1 MLQPSQT
8 VSRPLLSFR
17 PARAP
22 PPASSRSWVSL
33 VRAFFVGHSS
43 SSFQCALL
51 VGHSPASSYPQCQR
65 LRVFFNRCV
74 RSMCR
79 VTMRQVQRYR
89 ITTASL
95 LKRLKISSFDEY
107 YNCRLLRWAGH
118 VARMP
123 MTRTPRRLLT
133 GWVDNPRPLG
143 APQMTVGRTIKK
155 ALKKKGLPED
165 FQGRSGWLARAQN
178 RLRWHK
184 DTQTQGHI

>member
-1 MLQPSQT
+1 
-8 VSRPLLSFR
+8 
-17 PARAP
+17 
-22 PPASSRSWVSL
+22 
-33 VRAFFVGHSS
+33 
-43 SSFQCALL
+43 
-51 VGHSPASSYPQCQR
+51 
-65 LRVFFNRCV
+65 
-74 RSMCR
+74 
-79 VTMRQVQRYR
+79 MRQVQRYR

-155 ALKKKGLPED
+155 ALKKKGLPEH
-165 FQGRSGWLARAQN
+165 FQGSSGWLKRAQN
-178 RLRWHK
+178 RILWRK
-184 DTQTQGHI
+184 ATQTQGHI